1 MPCSSYN
8 AVIANNSVM
17 LVLMSTDNPEFA
29 PEERRKS
36 AASRDRQASPRDSAA
51 SAGIRRRLLD
61 EAARTL
67 VEEGPAALS
76 ARRLV
81 KAVGASTMAVYTH
94 FGSMPGLVREVMR
107 EGLGRFQVRVEEVR
121 PAVGPDADP
130 VRELAGLCRAYQ
142 EFARAE
148 PEVYAVLFGGSA
160 LAGFELTDEDRNMGV
175 RLLWFPRDAI
185 LRCIA
190 AGRFRADVDADL
202 AVRQLFAQMHG
213 LAQLTRAGYIMG
225 GYKPGDVLEGMLR
238 DFAVAAGDAPGR
250 SARSV
255 RSGLS

>member
-1 MPCSSYN
+1 
-8 AVIANNSVM
+8 
-17 LVLMSTDNPEFA
+17 MSTDNPEFA

-36 AASRDRQASPRDSAA
+36 AASRDPASPRDSAA

-107 EGLGRFQVRVEEVR
+107 EGFGRFQARVEGVQ
-121 PAVGPDADP
+121 PAVGLDADP
-130 VRELAGLCRAYQ
+130 VRELAELCCVYQ
-142 EFARAE
+142 EFARTE

-160 LAGFELTDEDRNMGV
+160 LAGFELTDEDRNLGV

-225 GYKPGDVLEGMLR
+225 GYEPGDVLEGMLR
-238 DFAVAAGDAPGR
+238 DFAVAAGDAPDR
-250 SARSV
+250 AARSV
-255 RSGLS
+255 RSGLSQAVTHVVRRTSRL